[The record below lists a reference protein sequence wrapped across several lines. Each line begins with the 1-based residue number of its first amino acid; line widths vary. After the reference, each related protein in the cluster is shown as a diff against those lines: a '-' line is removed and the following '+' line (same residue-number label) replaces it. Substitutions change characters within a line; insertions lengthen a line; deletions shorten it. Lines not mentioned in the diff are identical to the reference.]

1 MEAAASASV
10 RAVRLVGY
18 LRWLG
23 LGKGRSP
30 AAIRRRDRVA
40 GFPWFSTTI
49 LRKLRMAGFCA
60 NST

>member
-30 AAIRRRDRVA
+30 AAIRLRDRVA
-40 GFPWFSTTI
+40 GFP
-49 LRKLRMAGFCA
+49 
-60 NST
+60 